1 MNPLVAVI
9 LGWALLGEELTLRTV
24 IAGTVIVAGV
34 ALIVVSPT
42 RRRTQ
47 AAPSAVPVRAR

>member
-1 MNPLVAVI
+1 VNPLVAVI